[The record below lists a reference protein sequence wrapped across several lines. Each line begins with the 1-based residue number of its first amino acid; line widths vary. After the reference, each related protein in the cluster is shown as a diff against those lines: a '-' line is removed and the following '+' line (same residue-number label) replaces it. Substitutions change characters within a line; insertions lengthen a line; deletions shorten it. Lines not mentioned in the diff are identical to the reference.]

1 MCKLHEVMWHDDN
14 KTKCSMMTH
23 TWSWQDCVCPQVQ
36 HDNLHV
42 IRCSSSWTNLI
53 REKLL
58 ESITIN
64 SKIKTSKSKCKSILF
79 VAQTHFKRSNLLS
92 LNKSMCLFQQHY
104 YFCWCEAFPQF
115 TCWYLYSNNVTAHAQ
130 KPWLLLF
137 VTKLSSMTVHTKI
150 RVFTVYLWIYQQTG
164 NSISYF
170 YDILRSVLLD
180 VFNVMNPLSFIVN
193 L

>member
-1 MCKLHEVMWHDDN
+1 M
-14 KTKCSMMTH
+14 
-23 TWSWQDCVCPQVQ
+23 
-36 HDNLHV
+36 
-42 IRCSSSWTNLI
+42 
-53 REKLL
+53 
-58 ESITIN
+58 
-64 SKIKTSKSKCKSILF
+64 F

-150 RVFTVYLWIYQQTG
+150 RVFTVYLWIYTNKLETQFHIFMIFWGVFYWMYLTWWTHCPLL
-164 NSISYF
+164 SIYNCCL
-170 YDILRSVLLD
+170 YPPGITPLTLLSSI
-180 VFNVMNPLSFIVN
+180 LSFISFCRI
-193 L
+193 LC